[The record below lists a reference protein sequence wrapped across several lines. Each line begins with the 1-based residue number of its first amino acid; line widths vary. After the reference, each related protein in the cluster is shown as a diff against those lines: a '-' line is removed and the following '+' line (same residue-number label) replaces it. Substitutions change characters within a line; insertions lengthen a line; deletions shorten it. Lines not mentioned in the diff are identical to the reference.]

1 MSVNCVA
8 FLALSKSEWG
18 EHVARVCVVSE
29 KVTNE
34 DLWLRALTGG
44 KQESEYSLLPE
55 MEPAGGKKCQRD
67 ITGCS
72 VYCLKAEKKSND
84 GLKK

>member
-1 MSVNCVA
+1 MA
-8 FLALSKSEWG
+8 FLAFSKSEWG

-55 MEPAGGKKCQRD
+55 MEPAGGKKCRRD

-72 VYCLKAEKKSND
+72 VQSND